1 MKLEERIYCIEGH
14 WDYGNREVEPSVE
27 PILQMLRGMG
37 HWDHYARRDCATA
50 EECYYFLKS
59 EWSRCRQGSVL
70 YFATHGQSGEIWLS
84 QNQVVPLET
93 LSAKQI
99 NCTGCLVHLGGCNVL
114 AEDGEA
120 RARKFMDGTGATY
133 VSGYNRET
141 GWADIMY
148 APAVA
153 LELIL
158 FSSIKT
164 LSVDLTH
171 GRSKP
176 KMMRLA
182 AELQRS
188 FETCGFEL
196 YSKWD

>member
-1 MKLEERIYCIEGH
+1 MKLNERIYCIEGH
-14 WDYGNREVEPSVE
+14 WDYGKREVEPSVE

-50 EECYYFLKS
+50 EECYYFLEG
-59 EWSRCRQGSVL
+59 EWYRCRQGSVL
-70 YFATHGQSGEIWLS
+70 YFATHGAPGEIWLS
-84 QNQVVPLET
+84 ENEVVPLET

-99 NCTGCLVHLGGCNVL
+99 DCGGCLVHFSGCNVL
-114 AEDGEA
+114 AKDGEA

-133 VSGYNRET
+133 VSGYSREA
-141 GWADIMY
+141 GWADILD

-158 FSSIKT
+158 FSSIKAR
-164 LSVDLTH
+164 SVNLTD

-176 KMMRLA
+176 MMMKLA
-182 AELQRS
+182 AELRQS
-188 FETCGFEL
+188 FKTCGFEL